1 MKHTEQRWMHSQA
14 GRFADRGLNMSNKP
28 DYELVTVVRDVP
40 EWEEVEVVRWVV
52 VNTSDK
58 SEGFTAHTK
67 KLCEDWMKNVREPE
81 KLNIVRLS
89 NTYRRR
95 KPEMTAYAA
104 VDGFLREFERA
115 KTEHDWS
122 GYYLLKAA
130 RKVLAEACEV
140 VHAVEH
146 WDEGRDT
153 IEHVVEELDHVG
165 GTAIR
170 MRLMVE
176 EMRGKE

>member
-1 MKHTEQRWMHSQA
+1 MPFEQDYLCATCQQTDRSCPIRDYTITECQFYSPLPRIYQ
-14 GRFADRGLNMSNKP
+14 P
-28 DYELVTVVRDVP
+28 T
-40 EWEEVEVVRWVV
+40 
-52 VNTSDK
+52 
-58 SEGFTAHTK
+58 
-67 KLCEDWMKNVREPE
+67 REP
-81 KLNIVRLS
+81 K
-89 NTYRRR
+89 
-95 KPEMTAYAA
+95 MTAYAA

-115 KTEHDWS
+115 KGEHDWS
-122 GYYLLKAA
+122 KYDLLKAA

-153 IEHVVEELDHVG
+153 LSHVVEELDHVG

-170 MRLMVE
+170 MRLMVG

>member
-1 MKHTEQRWMHSQA
+1 MTFPSIAGIKPGPRYYKEIIVPFEQDYLCATCKQTDRSCPLRDHSTTECQFYA
-14 GRFADRGLNMSNKP
+14 P
-28 DYELVTVVRDVP
+28 DLPNVY
-40 EWEEVEVVRWVV
+40 
-52 VNTSDK
+52 TS
-58 SEGFTAHTK
+58 S
-67 KLCEDWMKNVREPE
+67 
-81 KLNIVRLS
+81 
-89 NTYRRR
+89 R
-95 KPEMTAYAA
+95 KPQMTEYAA

>member
-1 MKHTEQRWMHSQA
+1 MPFEQDYLCAICQHT
-14 GRFADRGLNMSNKP
+14 
-28 DYELVTVVRDVP
+28 
-40 EWEEVEVVRWVV
+40 
-52 VNTSDK
+52 DK
-58 SEGFTAHTK
+58 SCPYRD
-67 KLCEDWMKNVREPE
+67 LRN
-81 KLNIVRLS
+81 
-89 NTYRRR
+89 NTIIKCQFYSPLPRIYQPYR

-130 RKVLAEACEV
+130 RKVLCEAAEV